1 MAFAEN
7 TLSAFSLVAWLRRV
21 VRRVLSGMA
30 VVLVLTALV
39 LAEGTDVRDLDAV
52 RKLLSRHQQLLERL
66 QSVTANLSREQSEL
80 SLLVPDESLLDQ
92 IARDLNELREG
103 AQQLEKRVAFLEEVI
118 ASQAEAPESA
128 TDDNTRLLLEG
139 LLALQVGELQQ
150 ASGAWKTLLTQE
162 QPLVPKDWLLLTLG
176 AANRRQKRFR
186 EATSNYGT
194 LIRKFPQSRVLPQ
207 ALYGPPASDLE
218 RVAESLSG
226 ASALSANPELAGCQ
240 ENRSRQRVT
249 EPAWAWNS
257 RGHHRCC
264 RSGPSLPGTS
274 E

>member
-21 VRRVLSGMA
+21 VRGVLSGMA
-30 VVLVLTALV
+30 VLLLLTALV
-39 LAEGTDVRDLDAV
+39 LAEGVDVRKDLDAV
-52 RKLLSRHQQLLERL
+52 RKSLSRHQQLLERL

-207 ALYGPPASDLE
+207 ALYGLGDTFRQMGDTARQQVIWKELQKAYPEHRLSQQI
-218 RVAESLSG
+218 RSLQAAKKTG
-226 ASALSANPELAGCQ
+226 AANE
-240 ENRSRQRVT
+240 
-249 EPAWAWNS
+249 
-257 RGHHRCC
+257 
-264 RSGPSLPGTS
+264 
-274 E
+274 